1 MRDSIFIS
9 HATLGQ
15 NEEGLDND
23 FASWLSLRLIG
34 MGYKVWCDLNNLKGG
49 EDFWAEI
56 EAGIRNNS
64 IKYLYVL
71 SSKSNHR
78 EGTLKELAVALKVK
92 KQLDDPHFII
102 PLHIDKSLSHNDI
115 NIDLIR
121 LNSINFKEGWS
132 KGLENLLER
141 LNEDKVPQPTNTNY
155 GEVTNI
161 WQTVLA
167 GKNTAIEKEEIYSSN
182 WFPIAE
188 LPERLYFHRF
198 GNLTPLHTFPL
209 WDCKYPAAKFG
220 QYLATFAQYGE
231 FADVVPDFV
240 NYDPNESKSFAIC
253 ELLQRNFDNGF
264 IKHLNA
270 KNLMVQL
277 LNVALNRYIASKG
290 LRKYSMANHKKAFW
304 FEQGV
309 LEKDKINKVLM
320 IGKLKYGKDNHLNWH
335 FGISGTVKLDLANY
349 FTISS
354 HIIFTWDGKRIVNDD
369 AIQHRC
375 RRRQG
380 RNWWNKHWREKL
392 INCISHISNAE
403 NLIVLGVGREEAVK
417 LSNIPYQFRSP
428 LGYLDPDESNL
439 IAEDE
444 DVELTEGAEGIEAV
458 LEDEEAEL

>member
-1 MRDSIFIS
+1 MRETIFIS

-23 FASWLSLRLIG
+23 FANWLSLRLIG
-34 MGYKVWCDLNNLKGG
+34 IGYKVWCDLNNLKGG

-56 EAGIRNNS
+56 EAEIRNNS
-64 IKYLYVL
+64 VKYLYVL

-92 KQLDDPHFII
+92 KQLDDPHFVI

-132 KGLENLLER
+132 KGIESLLER
-141 LNEDKVPQPTNTNY
+141 LNEDKVPQPASTNY
-155 GEVTNI
+155 NEVANI

-167 GKNTAIEKEEIYSSN
+167 GKNAAIEKEEIYSSN
-182 WFPIAE
+182 RFPITE

-198 GNLTPLHTFPL
+198 DNLIPLHTLPL
-209 WDCKYPAAKFG
+209 WDCKYPAAKYG
-220 QYLATFAQYGE
+220 QYLASFAKYSE
-231 FADVVPDFV
+231 FADVVPNF
-240 NYDPNESKSFAIC
+240 NSYDPNDSKVFTISD
-253 ELLQRNFDNGF
+253 LLQGNFDNGF

-270 KNLMVQL
+270 KNIMVQL
-277 LNVALNRYIASKG
+277 LNVALNRYFASKG
-290 LRKYSMANHKKAFW
+290 LRRYPMANNKKAFW
-304 FEQGV
+304 FEQGI

-320 IGKLKYGKDNHLNWH
+320 IGKLKYGKENHLNWH
-335 FGISGTVKLDLANY
+335 FGVSGSVRLDLDNY
-349 FTISS
+349 FTIGS
-354 HIIFTWDGKRIVNDD
+354 HIIFSWDGKKLVNDD

-392 INCISHISNAE
+392 INFINYISNAE
-403 NLIVLGVGREEAVK
+403 NLIVLTVGGEETVK

-428 LGYLDPDESNL
+428 MGYLDPDESNL
-439 IAEDE
+439 IMED
-444 DVELTEGAEGIEAV
+444 DDIELAEGAERIEAAI
-458 LEDEEAEL
+458 EDEEADL